1 MLGCQPFTTHVQGIL
16 ALSKKAAK
24 IGDIGTDHDGF
35 HPTAITAG
43 SPDVFI
49 DGIPAARVGDP
60 LAPHD
65 KPNNPLHPRSIASG
79 SSTVFVN
86 GKPLAIT
93 GGAVDC
99 GGVIIGSGTV
109 IVGDMAP
116 VARTMAMAP
125 QPAAPVEIPA
135 KNAYW
140 PPYDFAQGKYLE
152 VVYVT
157 PPNDFAV
164 LTLEEANELL
174 HNLYDEAGGKDTISK
189 INSYHGLYDGL
200 KTTVET
206 ARGLGG
212 MGVIAYTKNIK
223 GVDYVII
230 KNYRRHAQTLMKGN
244 KWKANNPKVI
254 QAGIGIN
261 DVKGAVRYAKV
272 NVGVEIVFATAVN
285 AVDFIMRDDATL
297 AEFVGSS
304 AGDITKGLISLG
316 AASLAV
322 VMVPASAGIVFTG
335 FVFAVSSFVSGLIL
349 DYLDDQYGYSKE
361 LTEKIKEV
369 SK

>member
-1 MLGCQPFTTHVQGIL
+1 MT
-16 ALSKKAAK
+16 KKAAK
-24 IGDIGTDHDGF
+24 VGDIGTDHDGF

-43 SPDVFI
+43 SPNVFI

-65 KPNNPLHPRSIASG
+65 KPNNPPHPRAIASG

-93 GGAVDC
+93 GGTVDC

-109 IVGDMAP
+109 IVGDIAP
-116 VARTMAMAP
+116 AARAVMAP
-125 QPAAPVEIPA
+125 QSVAPVEVPA
-135 KNAYW
+135 ENAYW

-174 HNLYDEAGGKDTISK
+174 QNLYDEAGGKDTIGK

-200 KTTVET
+200 KTTIET

-212 MGVIAYTKNIK
+212 LGVTAYTKNIN

-244 KWKANNPKVI
+244 KWKANNPKVV

-272 NVGVEIVFATAVN
+272 NVGVEIVFATAIN

-297 AEFVGSS
+297 AEFVGNS
-304 AGDITKGLISLG
+304 AGDITKGLVSLG
-316 AASLAV
+316 VAGLAV
-322 VMVPASAGIVFTG
+322 VMVPATAGVIATG
-335 FVFAVSSFVSGLIL
+335 FVFALSSFLSGQLL
-349 DYLDDQYGYSKE
+349 DYLDEQYGYSKT
-361 LTEKIKEV
+361 LTGKIKEV
-369 SK
+369 VE